1 MIPGDPQF
9 AIAAG
14 VFALMLLLIARKIR
28 PKPGTNPNRNL
39 VIVINDKALQA
50 MKS

>member
-1 MIPGDPQF
+1 MIP
-9 AIAAG
+9 AEILKAAAAG
-14 VFALMLLLIARKIR
+14 TFVLILLLIARKIR
-28 PKPGTNPNRNL
+28 PRSGTNPNRNL

>member
-1 MIPGDPQF
+1 MIPAEPLNIAAAG
-9 AIAAG
+9 AIALI
-14 VFALMLLLIARKIR
+14 ALLVARKIR
-28 PKPGTNPNRNL
+28 PRSGTNPNRNL